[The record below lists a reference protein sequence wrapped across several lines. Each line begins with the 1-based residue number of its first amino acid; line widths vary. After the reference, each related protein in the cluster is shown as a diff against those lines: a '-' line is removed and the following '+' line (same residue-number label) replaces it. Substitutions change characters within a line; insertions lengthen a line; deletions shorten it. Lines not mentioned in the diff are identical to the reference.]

1 MREHH
6 KQVLLGLKFLL
17 SRGLPLVLVSA
28 ATAGVFLLKTPN
40 SAKQASAP
48 GARDPNATVGQYEG
62 KSEAE
67 IQAELDKVVQEG
79 MFNISINPDIRMTS
93 GRAEAELRV
102 ENIPANHHLMSV
114 TLSRDDTG
122 EVLYASGLIEPGY
135 HIQAVPLETV
145 LPGGSYTASTV
156 YSIRSGNGTA
166 RRTGC
171 GKSPDHSS
179 KVRKRAIYSCTC
191 KWLVFVDV
199 IALSRS
205 PATSAYPAPPHRHGR
220 GAPSPP
226 ARNISAG
233 G

>member
-1 MREHH
+1 MREYH

-28 ATAGVFLLKTPN
+28 AAAGVFLLKTPN

-114 TLSRDDTG
+114 TLSRDVCLRPHRTG
-122 EVLYASGLIEPGY
+122 ISHSGGAAGDSPARRQLYGN
-135 HIQAVPLETV
+135 
-145 LPGGSYTASTV
+145 STV

-191 KWLVFVDV
+191 KWLVFVVV

-205 PATSAYPAPPHRHGR
+205 PATSADPAPPRRHGR

>member
-1 MREHH
+1 MHWMREYH

-28 ATAGVFLLKTPN
+28 AAAGVFLLKTPN

-48 GARDPNATVGQYEG
+48 GARDPNATVGLRPHRTG
-62 KSEAE
+62 
-67 IQAELDKVVQEG
+67 
-79 MFNISINPDIRMTS
+79 ISHS
-93 GRAEAELRV
+93 GGAAGDR
-102 ENIPANHHLMSV
+102 PA
-114 TLSRDDTG
+114 RRQ
-122 EVLYASGLIEPGY
+122 LYGN
-135 HIQAVPLETV
+135 
-145 LPGGSYTASTV
+145 STV

-205 PATSAYPAPPHRHGR
+205 PAASAYPAPPRRRGR